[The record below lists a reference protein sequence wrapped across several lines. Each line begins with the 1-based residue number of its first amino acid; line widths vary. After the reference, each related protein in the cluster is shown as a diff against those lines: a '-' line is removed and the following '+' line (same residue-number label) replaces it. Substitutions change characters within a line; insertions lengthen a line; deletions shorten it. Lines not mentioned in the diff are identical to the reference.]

1 MFDAN
6 KSVQAV
12 VLGRRFFI
20 DLWGIMGIIPILCEN
35 PGEIASVL
43 PELLSR
49 RDIACVIT
57 EERWFNDIPLPLRK
71 KLEDMVTPIWVSL
84 PTLMIGEEGA

>member
-1 MFDAN
+1 MSDVK

-20 DLWGIMGIIPILCEN
+20 DLWGIMGIIPILCED

-49 RDIACVIT
+49 SNIACVIT
-57 EERWFNDIPLPLRK
+57 EERWFCDVPLPLRK
-71 KLEDMVTPIWVSL
+71 KLEGMVTPIWVSL
-84 PTLMIGEEGA
+84 PTLMIGEEGV